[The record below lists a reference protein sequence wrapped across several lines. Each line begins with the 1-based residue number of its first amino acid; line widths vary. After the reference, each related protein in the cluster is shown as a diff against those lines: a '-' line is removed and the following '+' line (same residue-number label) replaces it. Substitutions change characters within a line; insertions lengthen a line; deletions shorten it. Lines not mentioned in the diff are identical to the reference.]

1 MRKIHMLVGCLLTII
16 LAVLPPAACVAADN
30 SAVDAAKAFARTE
43 AWKIINAGLADS
55 ATVAVLDD
63 EVTVYAEGFGMADR
77 LQSLPVDKNTLFNI
91 GSISK
96 VYVATA
102 IMLLVD
108 DGKVNLDASAVTYL
122 PEFTMLDERYKDIT
136 VRMLLN
142 HSSGL
147 PGTVGPNSFGY
158 QYNTEIYREVLDILA
173 HSHLKSQ
180 PGELAPYCN
189 DGFTLA
195 EMIVAK
201 VSGMSYIDFLQQRI
215 FAPLALKYT
224 GTGVADRPEKN
235 LLVAKRY
242 TKAGKALPLEALSLL
257 GSGGLSATAEDLCRF
272 ADSFSPAGHHLLS
285 PASLA
290 EMKKLQ
296 PPGFAGKLHNPNST
310 FGLGWDFA
318 EIPALKA
325 KGIHVLGKNG
335 GTGQYSSMLI
345 TIPDKRISVAVIFA
359 GPQANATMFGYDL
372 LKTYLSTKGLLTIA
386 PNPVAIPV
394 KGEPIP
400 VELQAYEGYY
410 IHGGDLAKVSLD
422 QSANMLN
429 LYYTNGNEEVKAFSA
444 VYNDGYFRD
453 ATGQHYF
460 ATVDGRR
467 YLVRHDAKFN
477 LDSIEGEKIE
487 QLAAPQELAVSLD
500 GQMWLR
506 RNAKAFEEW
515 QNMYPYVMPAQRLSS
530 LPGYV
535 DFGGVKKVTGPLTAS
550 YAVANMRDLS
560 ELSFFKRGDE
570 QWAWLNGF
578 LFSQAETA
586 KPCSGGPIN
595 LIIGSQG
602 YNEWLKLDQDALL
615 SFAKPVGGRIL
626 VFDPAGNCKFDSISD
641 SGEVFAVAGSF
652 ITFVG
657 NPADTV
663 TVQVR

>member
-1 MRKIHMLVGCLLTII
+1 MRKIHMLVGCLLTIM

-215 FAPLALKYT
+215 FSPLALNYT
-224 GTGVADRPEKN
+224 GTGVADRPENN

-242 TKAGKALPLEALSLL
+242 AKAGKA
-257 GSGGLSATAEDLCRF
+257 
-272 ADSFSPAGHHLLS
+272 
-285 PASLA
+285 
-290 EMKKLQ
+290 
-296 PPGFAGKLHNPNST
+296 
-310 FGLGWDFA
+310 
-318 EIPALKA
+318 
-325 KGIHVLGKNG
+325 
-335 GTGQYSSMLI
+335 
-345 TIPDKRISVAVIFA
+345 
-359 GPQANATMFGYDL
+359 
-372 LKTYLSTKGLLTIA
+372 
-386 PNPVAIPV
+386 
-394 KGEPIP
+394 
-400 VELQAYEGYY
+400 
-410 IHGGDLAKVSLD
+410 
-422 QSANMLN
+422 
-429 LYYTNGNEEVKAFSA
+429 
-444 VYNDGYFRD
+444 
-453 ATGQHYF
+453 
-460 ATVDGRR
+460 
-467 YLVRHDAKFN
+467 
-477 LDSIEGEKIE
+477 
-487 QLAAPQELAVSLD
+487 
-500 GQMWLR
+500 
-506 RNAKAFEEW
+506 
-515 QNMYPYVMPAQRLSS
+515 
-530 LPGYV
+530 
-535 DFGGVKKVTGPLTAS
+535 
-550 YAVANMRDLS
+550 
-560 ELSFFKRGDE
+560 
-570 QWAWLNGF
+570 
-578 LFSQAETA
+578 
-586 KPCSGGPIN
+586 
-595 LIIGSQG
+595 
-602 YNEWLKLDQDALL
+602 
-615 SFAKPVGGRIL
+615 
-626 VFDPAGNCKFDSISD
+626 
-641 SGEVFAVAGSF
+641 
-652 ITFVG
+652 
-657 NPADTV
+657 
-663 TVQVR
+663 